1 MKKILVIFLLLPL
14 LSNCSQYT
22 AMVGP
27 SVTFAETGSIL
38 RASASLSSS
47 LAMNKFNQDYK
58 NQSNSEKYCPTI
70 HSSELNKIFFET
82 VESMNC
88 YYDPM
93 SIYR

>member
-1 MKKILVIFLLLPL
+1 MKKILIIFLLLPL
-14 LSNCSQYT
+14 LSNCTQYT

-27 SVTFAETGSIL
+27 GLTFAETGNVL
-38 RASASLSSS
+38 RTSASLSSS
-47 LAMNKFNQDYK
+47 LAMNKLNQDYK
-58 NQSNSEKYCPTI
+58 KELNSEKYCETV

-82 VESMNC
+82 IDNINC

>member
-1 MKKILVIFLLLPL
+1 MKKILLIFLLLPL
-14 LSNCSQYT
+14 LNNCSQYT

-27 SVTFAETGSIL
+27 SVTLAETGNVL
-38 RASASLSSS
+38 QASASLSSS
-47 LAMNKFNQDYK
+47 LAINKLNQHYK
-58 NQSNSEKYCPTI
+58 KELESEKYCRTV

-82 VESMNC
+82 IDGINC

>member
-1 MKKILVIFLLLPL
+1 MKKILLIFLLLPL
-14 LSNCSQYT
+14 LNNCSQYT

-27 SVTFAETGSIL
+27 SLTFAETGSVL

-47 LAMNKFNQDYK
+47 LAMNKLNQDYEK
-58 NQSNSEKYCPTI
+58 ELNSEKLCETV

-82 VESMNC
+82 IDNINC
-88 YYDPM
+88 YHDPM

>member
-1 MKKILVIFLLLPL
+1 MKKILLIFLLLPL
-14 LSNCSQYT
+14 LNNCSQYT

-27 SVTFAETGSIL
+27 SVTFSETGNIL
-38 RASASLSSS
+38 QASASLTSS
-47 LAMNKFNQDYK
+47 LAMNKLNQDYK
-58 NQSNSEKYCPTI
+58 KELESEKYCRTV

-82 VESMNC
+82 IDGINC